1 MVIIEPTTDLSYG
14 FEVMGRMPS
23 AQLLAQQ
30 RYGINGD
37 ISHSKVVFC
46 REKLSPGNQATQ

>member
-30 RYGINGD
+30 RYGINSD